1 MDCPG
6 AAQYLYGFF
15 TQALRYS
22 NCMHQLHPAIGYL
35 CATGAAALCTLVGL
49 AMAPRFDIVNIAM
62 VYLLSVVLAAL
73 LFSRGAAILSAVLS
87 VAIFDFMFVPP
98 QGTFTVNDIQYLLTF
113 GIMLAVALVISGL
126 MDNRRHQDRM
136 RAQLELRADTE
147 HIRSTLL
154 ASISHDLR
162 TPLAVMTGA
171 SSSLVESGNRI
182 SAEERAALAA
192 SIYNQARDM
201 SEQVSKIL
209 QMTRLENGG
218 IKLDFDWAAI
228 PEIVGSVLTRLS
240 GRLAQ
245 HRVVVEMPKDLPLV
259 RVDAAL
265 IEQAFTNLLENAARH
280 TPLGTL
286 VQVRAQLLG
295 RELVVSVE
303 DYGPGMDE
311 RDMKEVFAKFHRGAT
326 ESGGVGLGLAICR
339 SILQLH
345 KGRVWADRLP
355 DGGMAFRFALPVD
368 DAPSLPMA
376 EEAR

>member
-1 MDCPG
+1 MDCTG

-22 NCMHQLHPAIGYL
+22 TCMHQLHPAIGYL

-209 QMTRLENGG
+209 QMTRLESGG

-259 RVDAAL
+259 RIDAAL